1 MTIYLDVVLIENLCM
16 NYIILFATGYILK
29 MKLNHIR
36 LILSALL
43 GGIYSIIAYMQI
55 LPIYSNTIMKII
67 LSIVMVYIAYNP
79 KNVKLLTKQIVIFYL
94 ISFVFGGCSIAL
106 LYFVKPQEI
115 LIKDGVF
122 IGTYPL
128 KIALLGGI
136 VGFTITVIAFK
147 TVKYRIN
154 KNALFC
160 EIEIFFGEK
169 SARAKALIDTGN
181 MLKDP
186 ITRMPV
192 IVVEKDILYQIIP
205 YKILDNLEKI
215 IGGDT
220 KSEIYEETNVEY
232 ISKFRV
238 IPFTSLGKQNGLLLG
253 FKASKVITY
262 IDANEEEL
270 KNVIIGIY
278 DKKLSKKDKYNA
290 LLGLEILEGSKENE
304 FITSTSKQC

>member
-16 NYIILFATGYILK
+16 NYIILFGTGYILK
-29 MKLNHIR
+29 MKLKHIR
-36 LILSALL
+36 LIASALL
-43 GGIYSIIAYMQI
+43 GGVYSILAYTNVLQ
-55 LPIYSNTIMKII
+55 IYSNIIAKIL

-79 KNVKLLTKQIVIFYL
+79 RNIKLLTKQIIIFYL
-94 ISFVFGGCSIAL
+94 TSFVFGGCSFAL
-106 LYFVKPQEI
+106 LYFVKPQDI
-115 LIKDGVF
+115 LMKNGTY

-147 TVKYRIN
+147 TVKYRLS
-154 KNALFC
+154 KNDMFC
-160 EIEIFFGEK
+160 EIKIFFGQK
-169 SARAKALIDTGN
+169 SINAKAMIDTGN
-181 MLKDP
+181 LLKDP
-186 ITRMPV
+186 ITRIPV
-192 IVVEKDILYQIIP
+192 IVVEKDILYEIIP
-205 YKILDNLEKI
+205 CKILDNLEQI
-215 IGGDT
+215 VGGDIREN
-220 KSEIYEETNVEY
+220 EIYEEEFVEY

-238 IPFTSLGKQNGLLLG
+238 IPFNSLGKQNGLLLG

-304 FITSTSKQC
+304 FITSTSK